1 MSKNTLI
8 AALTLLSV
16 IFVTANNAVAE
27 IAPSARSLTIHRT
40 NTPTTTTERANDA
53 RQAYKESEES
63 LRYTRLGWE
72 AQQNGEKERALAY
85 YTKAVEADDHNAYAF
100 MAAGNLLGE
109 TKEGIICMKAAVVL
123 FKEQGNQEGYSASLS
138 WLEEHNIDTSEVK

>member
-8 AALTLLSV
+8 AGLTLLSV

-27 IAPSARSLTIHRT
+27 LAPSVRSLTIQRVD
-40 NTPTTTTERANDA
+40 TPSTTTEDGNDN
-53 RQAYKESEES
+53 RQAYKENEES

-72 AQQNGEKERALAY
+72 AQQKGEKESALAY
-85 YTKAVEADDHNAYAF
+85 YVKAVEIDDHNAYAY
-100 MAAGNLLGE
+100 MAAGSLLGD

-123 FKEQGNQEGYSASLS
+123 FKEQGNEEGYKASLA
-138 WLEEHNIDTSEVK
+138 WLEENNIDTSEVK

>member
-8 AALTLLSV
+8 AGLTLLSV

-27 IAPSARSLTIHRT
+27 LAPNVRSLTIQRMD
-40 NTPTTTTERANDA
+40 TPSTTTEGGNDN
-53 RQAYKESEES
+53 RQAYKENEES

-72 AQQNGEKERALAY
+72 SQQKGEKEEALAY
-85 YTKAVEADDHNAYAF
+85 YVKAVEIDDHNAYAY
-100 MAAGNLLGE
+100 MAAGSLLGE
-109 TKEGIICMKAAVVL
+109 TKEGIVCMKAAVVL
-123 FKEQGNQEGYSASLS
+123 FKEQENQEGYQASLA

>member
-8 AALTLLSV
+8 AGLTLLSI

-27 IAPSARSLTIHRT
+27 IAPTARSLTIHRT
-40 NTPTTTTERANDA
+40 NTPETTTERGNDA
-53 RQAYKESEES
+53 RQAYKENEES
-63 LRYTRLGWE
+63 LRYTKLAWE
-72 AQQNGEKERALAY
+72 AQQRGEKETALAY

-100 MAAGNLLGE
+100 MGACSLLGE

-123 FKEQGNQEGYSASLS
+123 FKEQGNEEGYKASLS
-138 WLEEHNIDTSEVK
+138 WLENHNIDTSEVK

>member
-1 MSKNTLI
+1 MFKNPLI
-8 AALTLLSV
+8 AGLTILSV

-27 IAPSARSLTIHRT
+27 IAPSARSLTIRHIDT
-40 NTPTTTTERANDA
+40 ANTTERGNDA
-53 RQAYKESEES
+53 RQAYKENEES
-63 LRYTRLGWE
+63 LRYTRLAWE
-72 AQQNGEKERALAY
+72 AHQRGEKETALAY

-100 MAAGNLLGE
+100 MGAGSLLGE

-123 FKEQGNQEGYSASLS
+123 FKEQGNEEGYKASLG